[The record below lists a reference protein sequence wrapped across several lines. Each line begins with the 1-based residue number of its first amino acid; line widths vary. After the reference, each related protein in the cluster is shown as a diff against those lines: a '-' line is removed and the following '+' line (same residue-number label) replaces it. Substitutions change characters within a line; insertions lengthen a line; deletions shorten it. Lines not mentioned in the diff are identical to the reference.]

1 MERPW
6 VKPEDIKDYSDSAKV
21 KARSDKQLEFD
32 IARAEKHVIH
42 LTNNKFD
49 AEKYATR
56 LPSDV
61 KMAVILLA
69 EAYAKQSI
77 AQKEGLMSSET
88 FDDYSY
94 TLDTETSL
102 DSSLGIGPLLEDYVL
117 EPSKGKVTM
126 KLRKL

>member
-6 VKPEDIKDYSDSAKV
+6 ITPKEVQDYSDSPKV
-21 KARSDKQLEFD
+21 KTRSENQLQFD
-32 IARAEKHVIH
+32 IARAEKHVIS

-49 AEKYATR
+49 SEEYLNT

-61 KMAVILLA
+61 RMAAILLA
-69 EAYAKQSI
+69 EAYAKRSI
-77 AQKEGLMSSET
+77 AQKDGMMSSET

-94 TLDTETSL
+94 TIDSDADLDE
-102 DSSLGIGPLLEDYVL
+102 SLGIGPLLEDYVL
-117 EPSKGKVTM
+117 DPKKGKVTM

>member
-6 VKPEDIKDYSDSAKV
+6 ITPKEVQDYSDSPKV
-21 KARSDKQLEFD
+21 KTRSENQLQFD
-32 IARAEKHVIH
+32 IARAEKHVIS

-49 AEKYATR
+49 SEEYLNT

-61 KMAVILLA
+61 RMAAILLA
-69 EAYAKQSI
+69 EAYAKRSI
-77 AQKEGLMSSET
+77 AQKDGMMSSET

-94 TLDTETSL
+94 TIDSDADLDE
-102 DSSLGIGPLLEDYVL
+102 SLGIGPLLEDYVL
-117 EPSKGKVTM
+117 DPKNGKVTM

>member
-6 VKPEDIKDYSDSAKV
+6 VKPEDVKKYSDSAKV
-21 KARSDKQLEFD
+21 KARSDEQLLFD
-32 IARAEKHVIH
+32 IARAEKHVIY

-49 AEKYATR
+49 AEEYAT

-61 KMAVILLA
+61 RMAVILLA
-69 EAYAKQSI
+69 EAYAKQAI
-77 AQKEGLMSSET
+77 AQKDGIMSSET

-94 TLDTETSL
+94 TIDSEADLDA
-102 DSSLGIGPLLEDYVL
+102 SLGIGPMLDEYVL

>member
-6 VKPEDIKDYSDSAKV
+6 IQPQEVKDYSDSAKV
-21 KARSDKQLEFD
+21 KARSDAQLKFD
-32 IARAEKHVIH
+32 IARAEKHVIF
-42 LTNNKFD
+42 LTNNTFST
-49 AEKYATR
+49 EEYAT

-61 KMAVILLA
+61 RTAVVLLA

-77 AQKEGLMSSET
+77 AQKDGIMTSET

-94 TLDTETSL
+94 TIDTEADL
-102 DSSLGIGPLLEDYVL
+102 DAKLGIGPLLDDYVL

>member
-1 MERPW
+1 MDRPW

-21 KARSDKQLEFD
+21 KARSDKKLEFD
-32 IARAEKHVIH
+32 IARAEKHVIY

-49 AEKYATR
+49 VEEYATR

-77 AQKEGLMSSET
+77 AQKDGLMSSET

-94 TLDTETSL
+94 TIDNETDLDA
-102 DSSLGIGPLLEDYVL
+102 SLGIGPLIDDYVL
-117 EPSKGKVTM
+117 EPGNGKVTM

>member
-6 VKPEDIKDYSDSAKV
+6 IQPQEVKDYSDSAKV
-21 KARSDKQLEFD
+21 KARSDAQLKFD
-32 IARAEKHVIH
+32 IARAEKHVIF
-42 LTNNKFD
+42 LTHNTFST
-49 AEKYATR
+49 EEYAT

-61 KMAVILLA
+61 RMAVVLLA

-77 AQKEGLMSSET
+77 AQKDGIMTSET

-94 TLDTETSL
+94 TIDTEVDL
-102 DSSLGIGPLLEDYVL
+102 DAKLGIGPLLDDYVL

>member
-6 VKPEDIKDYSDSAKV
+6 VKPDEVKNYSDSAKV
-21 KARSDKQLEFD
+21 KARSTQQLEFD
-32 IARAEKHVIH
+32 IARAEKHVIY

-49 AEKYATR
+49 AEEYATK

-61 KMAVILLA
+61 KMAVVLLA
-69 EAYAKQSI
+69 EAYAKRAI
-77 AQKEGLMSSET
+77 AQKEGMMSSET

-94 TLDTETSL
+94 TIDNSTDLDASL
-102 DSSLGIGPLLEDYVL
+102 DIGPLLEEYVL
-117 EPSKGKVTM
+117 EPSQGKVTM

>member
-6 VKPEDIKDYSDSAKV
+6 VKPDDVKNYSDSAKV
-21 KARSDKQLEFD
+21 KARSTQQLEFD
-32 IARAEKHVIH
+32 IARAEKHVIY

-49 AEKYATR
+49 AEEYATK

-61 KMAVILLA
+61 TMAVVLLA
-69 EAYAKQSI
+69 EAYAKRAI
-77 AQKEGLMSSET
+77 AQKEGMMSSET

-94 TLDTETSL
+94 TIDNSTDLDA
-102 DSSLGIGPLLEDYVL
+102 SLGIGPLLEEYVL